1 MGNGAGFHSPALSDA
16 DVFLLRDR
24 MIDLS
29 DRLSDD
35 QILLLSDA
43 LQRVVR
49 TRRGDLAYRHVDMR
63 L

>member
-1 MGNGAGFHSPALSDA
+1 MGYASGSQSRALSDA

-29 DRLSDD
+29 GRLTDG
-35 QILLLSDA
+35 QILLLTES
-43 LQRVVR
+43 LQKVLRM
-49 TRRGDLAYRHVDMR
+49 RRGDFAYRHVDMR

>member
-1 MGNGAGFHSPALSDA
+1 MGYAAGPHGPALSDA

-29 DRLSDD
+29 DRLTDG
-35 QILLLSDA
+35 QILLLSEA

-49 TRRGDLAYRHVDMR
+49 TRRGDRAYRHVDLR